1 MSAPRQVGAP
11 TAIEPGAA
19 SAAAPGA
26 KRGPLLAIVV
36 PCYNEEDVLP
46 STSGELLRIL
56 EQLVSEEAVDPRSF
70 LCFVDDGSKDRTWS
84 MIEALA
90 AERASVCGISLSR
103 NRGHQNALLAGLF
116 AVDADVVV
124 SLDADLQD
132 DPLAI
137 FEMLRAHAGGAEIVY
152 GVRTNR
158 DADSWLKRG
167 AARAFYRLLASC
179 GVETI
184 HDHADFRLM
193 TRRAIGQLREFG
205 EVNLYLRGMV
215 PLLGLRTAT
224 VGFVRR
230 SRTAGTSKYPLRKML
245 SLALEAV
252 TSFSVTP
259 LRWVTATGFLIFLGS
274 LATSG
279 WILWERFATD
289 HAVPGWASTTLPMF
303 LLGGI
308 QMLGIGIVGEY
319 LGKIYLET
327 KHRPRYFVERIA
339 GTPGERRAVG
349 PTSTVRLQTE
359 EPTAR

>member
-1 MSAPRQVGAP
+1 MSTHATIGAP
-11 TAIEPGAA
+11 AT
-19 SAAAPGA
+19 SAQTPAPSRADG
-26 KRGPLLAIVV
+26 RTPLLAIVV
-36 PCYNEEDVLP
+36 PCYNEEEVLP
-46 STSGELLRIL
+46 STAGELLRIL
-56 EQLVSEEAVDPRSF
+56 DQLVNEGTVDPRSF
-70 LCFVDDGSKDRTWS
+70 LCFVDDGSRDRTWS

-90 AERASVCGISLSR
+90 AERASVCGVSLSR

-124 SLDADLQD
+124 SMDADLQD
-132 DPLAI
+132 DPQAI
-137 FEMLRAHAGGAEIVY
+137 FEMLRAHADGAEIVY

-158 DADSWLKRG
+158 DSDSWLKRG
-167 AARAFYRLLASC
+167 TARAFYRLLAAC

-184 HDHADFRLM
+184 HDHADYRLM

-205 EVNLYLRGMV
+205 EVNLYLRGLV

-230 SRTAGTSKYPLRKML
+230 SRAAGSSKYPLRKML

-252 TSFSVTP
+252 TSLSVTP
-259 LRWVTATGFLIFLGS
+259 LRWVTAMGFLIFLGS

-327 KHRPRYFVERIA
+327 KRRPRYFVERIA
-339 GTPGERRAVG
+339 GTPGERRGTSPSSKG
-349 PTSTVRLQTE
+349 PVQEKAST
-359 EPTAR
+359 AG